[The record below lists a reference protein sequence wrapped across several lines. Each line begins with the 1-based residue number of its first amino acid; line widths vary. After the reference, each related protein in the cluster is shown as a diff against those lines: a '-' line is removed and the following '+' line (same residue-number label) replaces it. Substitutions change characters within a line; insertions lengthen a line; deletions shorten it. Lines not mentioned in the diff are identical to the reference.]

1 MRKEIRVQRQVQ
13 WTDDGQMEIRG
24 PKYGSERTVY
34 VPEALVTMLAEHL
47 RLYQPGD
54 DPDRWLFPGAR
65 NDQLPAHAATVAR
78 WWRKVR
84 DKIGM
89 EHRLLSRSGARCQ
102 CCHGPVSPDRSPHLI
117 AEPGNPYLIWDGA
130 EARGGLPGPVVGV
143 RPEVAVGVQGD
154 RRRRV
159 PERPLDRHHVAP
171 SRDQTTGVEVPQIVR
186 AP

>member
-84 DKIGM
+84 DKG
-89 EHRLLSRSGARCQ
+89 SSK
-102 CCHGPVSPDRSPHLI
+102 
-117 AEPGNPYLIWDGA
+117 
-130 EARGGLPGPVVGV
+130 
-143 RPEVAVGVQGD
+143 
-154 RRRRV
+154 
-159 PERPLDRHHVAP
+159 
-171 SRDQTTGVEVPQIVR
+171 
-186 AP
+186 